1 MKVDFGVYHHSTPE
15 ESNAFRERLER
26 VLMPLLKSA
35 FNREARINA
44 LDVGCGLGF
53 LSWLI
58 ARTFP
63 QGKVTCMD
71 TFKGDSLS
79 DVSVERAILNFRA
92 LKVEDRVTVIQH
104 DLREPIDGSYD
115 LIASNLFF
123 HNLGK
128 ERFKVYENVIFALK
142 QGGYFVISDM
152 FSEEEDVKI
161 LEKQLDLIVTRTLF
175 DDDWRFRVMILKK
188 EKQY

>member
-1 MKVDFGVYHHSTPE
+1 MKIDFGVYHHSTPE

-35 FNREARINA
+35 FDREARINA
-44 LDVGCGLGF
+44 LDVGCGLGL
-53 LSWLI
+53 LSWLM

-92 LKVEDRVTVIQH
+92 LGKDRVTVIQH
-104 DLREPIDGSYD
+104 DLRELIDGSYD

-152 FSEEEDVKI
+152 FSEEEDMKT
-161 LEKQLDLIVTRTLF
+161 LKKQLDLIVTRTLF